1 MKIFL
6 VISSLLIISIF
17 FFYKEEPEVSDEIEI
32 KLDKKVVVKKLQKES
47 FTKTLKFSGFSEA
60 SRIVIIKSQVEG
72 KVSSK
77 SFEKGKF
84 YKAGSQLVLIDP
96 EDKIARLKEMEA
108 LLNQRKKEYEVA
120 EKLFKKGFRSEVKLS
135 ESRTNFEN
143 ALALYE
149 KSQVEL
155 NNTKILIPFDS
166 TIEDS
171 FIELG
176 DYVKK
181 GDKIAKIV
189 DLDPIFVKVNVT
201 ENVINNLKLNQATSI
216 IIADKSYEGLI
227 SYISKTSDPLTRNFR
242 VEIKINNK
250 KKQIISGLSSEVRI
264 NLSKEDAYFIP
275 SSLISLDD
283 QGKIGIKVVQEK
295 KVLFL
300 TIDIISDT
308 GNGYWVNSNS
318 KNNLEDYML
327 ITQGH
332 EYVIEGEKVVIKNS
346 DD

>member
-201 ENVINNLKLNQATSI
+201 ENVINNLKLNQTTSI
-216 IIADKSYEGLI
+216 IIADKSYKGLI

-250 KKQIISGLSSEVRI
+250 QKQIISGLSSEVRI

-318 KNNLEDYML
+318 KKNLEDYML

-332 EYVIEGEKVVIKNS
+332 EYVIKGENVVIKNS

>member
-17 FFYKEEPEVSDEIEI
+17 FFYKEEAEVSDEIEI

-201 ENVINNLKLNQATSI
+201 ENVINNLKLNQTTSI

-250 KKQIISGLSSEVRI
+250 QKQIISGLSSEVRI

-283 QGKIGIKVVQEK
+283 QGKLGIKVVQEK

-318 KNNLEDYML
+318 KKNLEDYML

-332 EYVIEGEKVVIKNS
+332 EYVITGENVVIKNS

>member
-17 FFYKEEPEVSDEIEI
+17 FFYKEETEVSDEIEI

-201 ENVINNLKLNQATSI
+201 ENVINNLKLNQTTSI

-250 KKQIISGLSSEVRI
+250 QKQIISGLSSEVRI

-332 EYVIEGEKVVIKNS
+332 EYVIEGENVVIKNS

>member
-17 FFYKEEPEVSDEIEI
+17 FFYKEEAEVSDEIEI

-201 ENVINNLKLNQATSI
+201 ENVINNLKLNQTTSI

-250 KKQIISGLSSEVRI
+250 QKQIISGLSSEVRI
-264 NLSKEDAYFIP
+264 ELSKEDAYFIP

-318 KNNLEDYML
+318 KKNLEDYML

-332 EYVIEGEKVVIKNS
+332 EYVIKGENVVIKNS

>member
-17 FFYKEEPEVSDEIEI
+17 FFYKEEAEVSDEIEI

-108 LLNQRKKEYEVA
+108 LLNQRKKEYEEA

-201 ENVINNLKLNQATSI
+201 ENVINNLKLNQTTSI

-227 SYISKTSDPLTRNFR
+227 SYISKTSDPLTRN
-242 VEIKINNK
+242 
-250 KKQIISGLSSEVRI
+250 
-264 NLSKEDAYFIP
+264 
-275 SSLISLDD
+275 
-283 QGKIGIKVVQEK
+283 
-295 KVLFL
+295 
-300 TIDIISDT
+300 
-308 GNGYWVNSNS
+308 
-318 KNNLEDYML
+318 LEL
-327 ITQGH
+327 R
-332 EYVIEGEKVVIKNS
+332 
-346 DD
+346 

>member
-17 FFYKEEPEVSDEIEI
+17 FFYKEEAEVSDEIEI

-201 ENVINNLKLNQATSI
+201 ENVINNLKLNQTTSI

-250 KKQIISGLSSEVRI
+250 QKQIISGLSSEVKI
-264 NLSKEDAYFIP
+264 NLSKEDAYIIP

-283 QGKIGIKVVQEK
+283 QGKLGIKVVQEK

-332 EYVIEGEKVVIKNS
+332 EYVIEGENVVIKNS

>member
-17 FFYKEEPEVSDEIEI
+17 FFYKEEAEVSDEIEI
-32 KLDKKVVVKKLQKES
+32 KLDKKVVVEKLQKES

-176 DYVKK
+176 DYVKR

-201 ENVINNLKLNQATSI
+201 ENVINNLKLNQTTSI

-250 KKQIISGLSSEVRI
+250 QKQIISGLSSEARI

-283 QGKIGIKVVQEK
+283 QGKLGIKVVQEK

-332 EYVIEGEKVVIKNS
+332 EYVMEGENVVIKNS

>member
-96 EDKIARLKEMEA
+96 EDKIAQLKEMEA

-201 ENVINNLKLNQATSI
+201 ENVINNLKLNQTTSI

-332 EYVIEGEKVVIKNS
+332 EYVIEGENVVIKNS